1 MLDFEFPTAIEK
13 VIIASLFRKG
23 DNVDLFEEDVA
34 EMETLSQTAGGE
46 IVDTIIQKLPRPK
59 ASTYFGPGK
68 LNEIRDRMI
77 ETGAK
82 TVIIDAEL
90 KPGQIQN
97 IEKIIEG
104 KVIDRAQ
111 LILDIFSLHAKTNE
125 SRIQV
130 ELAQLELLYPRLT
143 KMWSHLSRQDGGIGT
158 RGPGETQLESD
169 RRLVQKK
176 LAVLKKRLEKIQK
189 SRGTQRKGRND
200 LFRCSLVG
208 YTNVGKST
216 LLNAMSGANVLVE
229 NKLFA
234 TLDTSTRKTFI
245 PGTGEIVISDTVG
258 FLRKLPHHLVASF
271 RSTLEVVNDSD
282 LLLVTMD
289 CSSQW
294 NGQQMDTVRDVLD
307 DLGAKEKPVMVIFNK
322 EDLIGSDEKRRQ
334 IEQEFPN
341 ATFVSAMDKDS
352 VKQIKELIGEKIV
365 EVKRE
370 AKRDHII
377 QNETTVRVIT
387 G

>member
-34 EMETLSQTAGGE
+34 EMVTLSQTAGGE

-189 SRGTQRKGRND
+189 SRGTQRKGRDD

-245 PGTGEIVISDTVG
+245 PGAGEIVISDTVG

-294 NGQQMDTVRDVLD
+294 NGQQMDTVRDVLN
-307 DLGAKEKPVMVIFNK
+307 DLGAEDKPVMVIFNK
-322 EDLIGSDEKRRQ
+322 EDLVGSDEKRRE
-334 IEQEFPN
+334 IENEFPN
-341 ATFVSAMDKDS
+341 AKFVSAMDKDS

-377 QNETTVRVIT
+377 QNETTVRVTT

>member
-13 VIIASLFRKG
+13 VIIAALFRKG
-23 DNVDLFEEDVA
+23 DNSDLFEEDVA
-34 EMETLSQTAGGE
+34 EMVTLSQTAGGE

-294 NGQQMDTVRDVLD
+294 NGQQMDTVRDVLK
-307 DLGAKEKPVMVIFNK
+307 DLGAEEKPVMVIFNK
-322 EDLIGSDEKRRQ
+322 EDLVGSDEKRRS
-334 IEQEFPN
+334 IEEEFPN
-341 ATFVSAMDKDS
+341 AHFVSAMDKNS
-352 VKQIKELIGEKIV
+352 VKRIKEAIGEKIV

-370 AKRDHII
+370 AKREHII
-377 QNETTVRVIT
+377 ENESIVRVT
-387 G
+387 VG